1 MWAVGNITADIVS
14 MFIHLVFWSIVIAM
28 IETGLFSWCRLRP
41 NLKLNAEN
49 QQLDDDVVEEAERVD
64 KLALNGSQSDIV
76 QVKNLKKVYRV
87 QAKIPCKGT
96 SLLAVSDLSFALQSG
111 ECFALLGV
119 NGAGKSTTFKSLT
132 REV

>member
-28 IETGLFSWCRLRP
+28 IETGFFQWCRLRP

-49 QQLDDDVVEEAERVD
+49 QQLDDDVVKEAERVY

-87 QAKIPCKGT
+87 
-96 SLLAVSDLSFALQSG
+96 
-111 ECFALLGV
+111 
-119 NGAGKSTTFKSLT
+119 
-132 REV
+132 